1 MSESET
7 VYLIAFTVNLR
18 NLLLIVLE
26 DEIDFF
32 LIFSAFESVK
42 IRIVKMSF
50 SKVQFSNYL
59 TIRFGFDRC
68 VCKISFLIKFYCT
81 WWDT

>member
-1 MSESET
+1 MYESET

-42 IRIVKMSF
+42 IRIV
-50 SKVQFSNYL
+50 
-59 TIRFGFDRC
+59 
-68 VCKISFLIKFYCT
+68 
-81 WWDT
+81 